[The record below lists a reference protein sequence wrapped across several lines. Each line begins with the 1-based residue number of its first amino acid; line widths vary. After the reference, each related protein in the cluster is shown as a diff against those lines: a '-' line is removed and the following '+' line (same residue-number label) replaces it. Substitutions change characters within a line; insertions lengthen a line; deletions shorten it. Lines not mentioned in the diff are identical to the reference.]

1 MTRKITRSGGFSTYY
16 NNQTSSY
23 VLTKTDDGKI
33 VEMEGSAD
41 VTVRVPS
48 KLVSSFRVGAEISII
63 NISSNKV
70 SITADDDVELRCT
83 SEAIHLDQMYQIVT
97 LRYRGD
103 NSWYVI
109 HKENEH
115 VEPKLRSVSGLSLVD
130 FICVLPHNPI
140 GDLVNGE
147 IRVWR
152 DDENYVEYSDVE
164 VLYNNGV
171 PYIDLQRFPF
181 DTYYMSPSTV
191 TISMSMMAV

>member
-1 MTRKITRSGGFSTYY
+1 M
-16 NNQTSSY
+16 
-23 VLTKTDDGKI
+23 
-33 VEMEGSAD
+33 
-41 VTVRVPS
+41 
-48 KLVSSFRVGAEISII
+48 
-63 NISSNKV
+63 
-70 SITADDDVELRCT
+70 
-83 SEAIHLDQMYQIVT
+83 
-97 LRYRGD
+97 
-103 NSWYVI
+103 I